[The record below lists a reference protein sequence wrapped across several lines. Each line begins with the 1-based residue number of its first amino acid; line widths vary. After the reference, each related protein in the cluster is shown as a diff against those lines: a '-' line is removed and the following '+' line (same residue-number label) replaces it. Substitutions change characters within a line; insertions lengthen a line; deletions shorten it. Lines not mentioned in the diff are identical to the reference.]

1 MSDNKDTSLTK
12 FLEGVR
18 QLGFALSD
26 TQLEQFLTY
35 REELLDWNTR
45 VNLTAIT
52 QIQRKCY

>member
-18 QLGFALSD
+18 QLGLALSD

-35 REELLDWNTR
+35 RTELLR
-45 VNLTAIT
+45 LEYSHEI
-52 QIQRKCY
+52 

>member
-1 MSDNKDTSLTK
+1 MSDTNNSSLTK

-18 QLGFALSD
+18 QLGLALSD

-45 VNLTAIT
+45 MNLTD
-52 QIQRKCY
+52 RKSVV